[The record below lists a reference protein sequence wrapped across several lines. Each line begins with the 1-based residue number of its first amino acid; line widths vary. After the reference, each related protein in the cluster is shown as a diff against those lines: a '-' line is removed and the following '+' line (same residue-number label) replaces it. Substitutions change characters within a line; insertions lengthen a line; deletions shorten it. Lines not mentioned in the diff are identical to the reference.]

1 MTTQPLLEIRGLTVT
16 LPERMRSDG
25 AAGDLELVH
34 GIDLDIAPGERVALV
49 GESGSGK
56 SMTAKAILR
65 LDRTV
70 RLGGSLRLAGT
81 EIVDASERVLR
92 ALRGATASMVFQ
104 DPMTA
109 LNPVLTIGEQ
119 VAEPLV
125 IRGTGR
131 KQARLRAIEML
142 DRLGVPSAA
151 RRADAYPSEFSGGM
165 RQRVVLAAALIAQ
178 PRLLIAD
185 EPTTA
190 LDVRVQEQVL
200 DLIEEQSRELDLSVL
215 LITHDLGIVAGLAH
229 RVAVMY
235 RGSIVEDR
243 GVDEIFAAPAHPY
256 TRALLGS
263 IPRID
268 ADPGIRLSTVED
280 VLAAEAAA
288 SGTAADAASG
298 PDDSSAPDTKEAA

>member
-1 MTTQPLLEIRGLTVT
+1 MTVHEPLLDIRALTVT
-16 LPERMRSDG
+16 VPERLRID
-25 AAGDLELVH
+25 AADGDLDLVH
-34 GIDLDIAPGERVALV
+34 GIDLTIAPGERVALV

-65 LDRTV
+65 LDRGVRLSGSIRLDGTEVIGAAERTV
-70 RLGGSLRLAGT
+70 RS
-81 EIVDASERVLR
+81 
-92 ALRGATASMVFQ
+92 LRGARASMVFQ

-109 LNPVLTIGEQ
+109 LNPVLSIGDQ
-119 VAEPLV
+119 VAEPLI
-125 IRGTGR
+125 IRGTS
-131 KQARLRAIEML
+131 KKEARRRAVDML
-142 DRLGVPSAA
+142 GRLGVPQAS
-151 RRADAYPSEFSGGM
+151 RRYDAYPSEFSGGM
-165 RQRVVLAAALIAQ
+165 RQRVVLAAALIAE

-200 DLIEEQSRELDLSVL
+200 DLIEEQSRELGLSVL

-235 RGSIVEDR
+235 RGGIVEDR
-243 GVDEIFAAPAHPY
+243 GVDEIFTSPQHPY

-268 ADPGIRLSTVED
+268 ADPGTRLATV
-280 VLAAEAAA
+280 
-288 SGTAADAASG
+288 
-298 PDDSSAPDTKEAA
+298 DDFLTLDTKEVA

>member
-1 MTTQPLLEIRGLTVT
+1 MTDPHLLDIRGLTVT
-16 LPERMRSDG
+16 VPQLLRSDG
-25 AAGDLELVH
+25 APGDLELVH
-34 GIDLDIAPGERVALV
+34 GIDLSIAAGERVALV

-65 LDRTV
+65 LDRMT

-81 EIVDASERVLR
+81 EIVGASERTLR
-92 ALRGATASMVFQ
+92 ELRGATASMVFQ

-125 IRGTGR
+125 IRGVGR
-131 KQARLRAIEML
+131 REARRRAIGML
-142 DRLGVPSAA
+142 DRLGVPGAA
-151 RRADAYPSEFSGGM
+151 RRVDAYPSEFSGGM
-165 RQRVVLAAALIAQ
+165 RQRVVMAAALIAEPQ
-178 PRLLIAD
+178 LLIAD

-200 DLIEEQSRELDLSVL
+200 DLIEEQSRELGLGVL

-229 RVAVMY
+229 RVAVMR
-235 RGSIVEDR
+235 RGRIVEDR
-243 GVDEIFAAPAHPY
+243 DVDDVFAAPAHPY

-268 ADPGIRLSTVED
+268 ADPDMRLATVED
-280 VLAAEAAA
+280 VLSLEAEEAA
-288 SGTAADAASG
+288 
-298 PDDSSAPDTKEAA
+298 